1 MVQVTEKALEQIR
14 QLLAKEGVSGGLRL
28 AVQGGGCSGMSY
40 LFKLETKER
49 ASDHVFGC
57 GDAKERAS
65 DHVFGCGDAKVL
77 IDPKSFVYLEGITL
91 DYKESLIQSGF
102 TIDNPNA
109 QKTCSC
115 GTSFST
121 Q

>member
-1 MVQVTEKALEQIR
+1 MVQVTEKALERIR
-14 QLLAKEGVSGGLRL
+14 QILAKEGVSGGLRV
-28 AVQGGGCSGMSY
+28 AVQGGGCSGLSY

-49 ASDHVFGC
+49 ASD
-57 GDAKERAS
+57 R
-65 DHVFGCGDAKVL
+65 VFGCGDAKVL
-77 IDPKSFVYLEGITL
+77 IDPRSFVYLDGITL

-115 GTSFST
+115 GTSFSPSDGG
-121 Q
+121 QA

>member
-1 MVQVTEKALEQIR
+1 MVQVTEKATQRIR
-14 QLLAKEGVSGGLRL
+14 QILAKDGGAGLRL
-28 AVQGGGCSGMSY
+28 AVQGGGCSGLSY

-49 ASDHVFGC
+49 SSDHVFGSS
-57 GDAKERAS
+57 DAKL
-65 DHVFGCGDAKVL
+65 L
-77 IDPKSFVYLEGITL
+77 IDPKSFVYMDGLTL

-102 TIDNPNA
+102 VIDNPNA

-121 Q
+121 E

>member
-1 MVQVTEKALEQIR
+1 MVQVTEKALQRIR
-14 QLLAKEGVSGGLRL
+14 QILAKEGVQGGLRV
-28 AVQGGGCSGMSY
+28 AVQGGGCSGLSY

-49 ASDHVFGC
+49 PSDHVFG
-57 GDAKERAS
+57 G
-65 DHVFGCGDAKVL
+65 GDAKVL
-77 IDPKSFVYLEGITL
+77 IDPKSFVYLDGITL

-109 QKTCSC
+109 EKTCSC

>member
-1 MVQVTEKALEQIR
+1 MVQVTEKATQRIR
-14 QLLAKEGVSGGLRL
+14 QILAKDGGAGLRL
-28 AVQGGGCSGMSY
+28 AVQGGGCSGLSY

-49 ASDHVFGC
+49 ASDHVFGSS
-57 GDAKERAS
+57 DANL
-65 DHVFGCGDAKVL
+65 L
-77 IDPKSFVYLEGITL
+77 IDPKSFVYMDGLTL

-102 TIDNPNA
+102 VIDNPNA

-121 Q
+121 E

>member
-1 MVQVTEKALEQIR
+1 MVQVTEKALERIR

-28 AVQGGGCSGMSY
+28 AVQGGGCSGLSY
-40 LFKLETKER
+40 LFKLET
-49 ASDHVFGC
+49 
-57 GDAKERAS
+57 KERAS

>member
-1 MVQVTEKALEQIR
+1 MVQVTEKATQRIR
-14 QLLAKEGVSGGLRL
+14 QILAKDGGAGLRL
-28 AVQGGGCSGMSY
+28 AVQGGGCSGLSY

-49 ASDHVFGC
+49 SSDHVFGSS
-57 GDAKERAS
+57 DAKL
-65 DHVFGCGDAKVL
+65 L
-77 IDPKSFVYLEGITL
+77 IDPKSFIYMDGLTL

-102 TIDNPNA
+102 VIDNPNA

-121 Q
+121 E

>member
-1 MVQVTEKALEQIR
+1 MVQVTEKATQRIR
-14 QLLAKEGVSGGLRL
+14 QILAKDGGAGLRL
-28 AVQGGGCSGMSY
+28 AVQGGGCSGLSY

-49 ASDHVFGC
+49 ASDHVFGSS
-57 GDAKERAS
+57 DAKL
-65 DHVFGCGDAKVL
+65 L
-77 IDPKSFVYLEGITL
+77 IDPKSFVYMDGLTL

-102 TIDNPNA
+102 VIDNPNA

-121 Q
+121 E

>member
-1 MVQVTEKALEQIR
+1 MVQVTEKALERIR
-14 QLLAKEGVSGGLRL
+14 QLLAKEGVSGGVRRGG
-28 AVQGGGCSGMSY
+28 QGGGGSGMSY
-40 LFKLETKER
+40 LFKRET
-49 ASDHVFGC
+49 
-57 GDAKERAS
+57 KERAS

>member
-1 MVQVTEKALEQIR
+1 MVQVTEKALQRIR
-14 QLLAKEGVSGGLRL
+14 QILAKDGGAGLRL
-28 AVQGGGCSGMSY
+28 AVQGGGCSGLSY

-49 ASDHVFGC
+49 ASDHVFGSS
-57 GDAKERAS
+57 DAKL
-65 DHVFGCGDAKVL
+65 L
-77 IDPKSFVYLEGITL
+77 IDPKSFVYMDGLTL

-102 TIDNPNA
+102 VIDNPNA

-121 Q
+121 E

>member
-1 MVQVTEKALEQIR
+1 MVQVTEKALERIR
-14 QLLAKEGVSGGLRL
+14 QIMAKEGVHGGLRL
-28 AVQGGGCSGMSY
+28 AVQGGGCSGLSY

-49 ASDHVFGC
+49 SSDRVFGG
-57 GDAKERAS
+57 GDAKL
-65 DHVFGCGDAKVL
+65 L
-77 IDPKSFVYLEGITL
+77 IDPRSFVYLDGVTL

-102 TIDNPNA
+102 VVDNPNA

-121 Q
+121 E

>member
-1 MVQVTEKALEQIR
+1 MIQVTEKAAERIR
-14 QLLAKEGVSGGLRL
+14 QIKAKAGVAGVQGGLRL
-28 AVQGGGCSGMSY
+28 AVQGGGCSGLSY
-40 LFKLETKER
+40 LFKLETTER
-49 ASDHVFGC
+49 PNDHVFGE
-57 GDAKERAS
+57 G
-65 DHVFGCGDAKVL
+65 GAKVL
-77 IDPKSFVYLEGITL
+77 IDPKSFVYLDGLTL

>member
-1 MVQVTEKALEQIR
+1 MVQVTEKALQRIR
-14 QLLAKEGVSGGLRL
+14 QIVAKDGGAGLRL
-28 AVQGGGCSGMSY
+28 AVQGGGCSGLSY

-49 ASDHVFGC
+49 ASDHVFGSD
-57 GDAKERAS
+57 DAKL
-65 DHVFGCGDAKVL
+65 L
-77 IDPKSFVYLEGITL
+77 IDPKSFVYMDGLTL

-102 TIDNPNA
+102 VIDNPNA

-121 Q
+121 E

>member
-1 MVQVTEKALEQIR
+1 MIQVTEKALERVRQIV
-14 QLLAKEGVSGGLRL
+14 AKEGGDGGLRL
-28 AVQGGGCSGMSY
+28 AVQGGGCSGLSY
-40 LFKLETKER
+40 LFKLEKQPR
-49 ASDHVFGC
+49 ASDHVFG
-57 GDAKERAS
+57 S
-65 DHVFGCGDAKVL
+65 GDAKVL
-77 IDPKSFVYLEGITL
+77 IDPKSFVYLDGLTL

-102 TIDNPNA
+102 VIDNPNA